1 MKNKPKFKLR
11 KTAAYGLVSCM
22 FAGLMMSPIVKAD
35 NTTTA
40 NTASNETTE
49 TQPTTNAEAPS
60 KFINVTVRVT
70 DKTTGETEDFQMIG
84 EEGSPLNVPEIVT
97 ILYPLNQY
105 HADYDQRFFPT
116 PTNTLWHIT
125 VEKYAEDPYEYLPD
139 SVVDVVRT
147 VNIQYPDGTT
157 ETIKH
162 VATKYQAHRKVIATG
177 EIEDSPW
184 RFPPSTSYWED
195 FTPKAIEGYTP
206 SVASLPVVGEP
217 KQDETVTITYQ
228 ANQLTGTIQFTDE
241 GQVVGTQTIQGK
253 QGEAQNITLQVPQN
267 YTVEQPTQSFTLTQN
282 NQTFS
287 VPVEHQ
293 RQDLPNEERDIV
305 RTVTL
310 VKPDESFDT
319 YKQVSKQSRSRFK
332 DMATGEVIVTS
343 AWVVENGWPAFTF
356 PELEGYRIDPNG
368 MEAEELPL
376 ENELWSYHYQYID
389 DKTNENNNTTTEPT
403 KPVEEPTTNQP
414 VTEEPE
420 TTVNPST
427 PEKPVE
433 NETQPSE
440 QPETE
445 VEQPTTKPTDQPTE
459 STETKPSET
468 VETPTDNTST
478 TPGDNE
484 VEKDTNNSESKPSEE
499 PNKPVDNGSNT
510 STTTEPDDDTNTESK
525 PTESTKPVEN
535 DSKPS
540 EQPSTNP
547 ETQPSEKPKNSNTE
561 GDATQ
566 PTTPS
571 ENNPEVDP
579 KPDGTPVANDPVDKV
594 DEGSNNPIDNGSD
607 KGTNTEPKNDSN
619 KGSSDKENKDDK
631 SDKSKQTKDSKDN
644 PSKQTLDNKGKDTSD
659 KKSNKKAETK
669 QNELP
674 KAGSVEDAWL
684 MALGMGSI
692 VAGLGVATKRR
703 KDA

>member
-35 NTTTA
+35 NATTDA
-40 NTASNETTE
+40 ASNNTTTE
-49 TQPTTNAEAPS
+49 TQPSTETAPET
-60 KFINVTVRVT
+60 INVMVRVT
-70 DKTTGETEDFQMIG
+70 DKTTGKSQDFQMIG
-84 EEGSPLNVPEIVT
+84 EEGSALDVPEIIR

-105 HADYDQRFFPT
+105 HVDYNQQFLPSK
-116 PTNTLWHIT
+116 TNTLWNIT
-125 VEKYAEDPYEYLPD
+125 VEKYAEDPYEILPD
-139 SVVDVVRT
+139 TIVDVVRT
-147 VNIQYPDGTT
+147 VNVQYPDGTT
-157 ETIKH
+157 ETVKH
-162 VATKYQAHRKVIATG
+162 VATKYQSHRKVVATG
-177 EIEDSPW
+177 EIENSPW

-206 SVASLPVVGEP
+206 SITSLPAVGTPES
-217 KQDETVTITYQ
+217 DETVTITYQ
-228 ANQLTGTIQFTDE
+228 ATQATKLTGTIQFTDE
-241 GQVVGTQTIQGK
+241 GQVVGTQIIQGK

-293 RQDLPNEERDIV
+293 RQDLPNEERDII
-305 RTVTL
+305 RIITL

-319 YKQVSKQSRSRFK
+319 YKQVSKQSRSRYF
-332 DMATGEVIVTS
+332 DMVTGEVVVTS
-343 AWVVENGWPAFTF
+343 AWVIENGWPAFTF
-356 PELEGYRIDPNG
+356 PELEGYRIDPKG
-368 MEAEELPL
+368 MEEEELPL
-376 ENELWSYHYQYID
+376 ENELWSYHYQYIGN
-389 DKTNENNNTTTEPT
+389 KSNENNNTTTEPT
-403 KPVEEPTTNQP
+403 EPSTEPTTNQP

-433 NETQPSE
+433 NEMQPSE
-440 QPETE
+440 QPGTE
-445 VEQPTTKPTDQPTE
+445 VEQPTTNPTDQPTE
-459 STETKPSET
+459 IKPSET

-478 TPGDNE
+478 TPGDSE
-484 VEKDTNNSESKPSEE
+484 VEKDTNNNGSKPSEE
-499 PNKPVDNGSNT
+499 PNNPVDNGSNT
-510 STTTEPDDDTNTESK
+510 STETEPNNDTNTESK

-540 EQPSTNP
+540 EQPSTN
-547 ETQPSEKPKNSNTE
+547 TKD
-561 GDATQ
+561 DATQ

-571 ENNPEVDP
+571 ENKPEVDP
-579 KPDGTPVANDPVDKV
+579 KPDGTPVANDPMDKV

-607 KGTNTEPKNDSN
+607 KGTNTEPKDDSD
-619 KGSSDKENKDDK
+619 KGSSDKENKDNK
-631 SDKSKQTKDSKDN
+631 SDESKQTKDDT
-644 PSKQTLDNKGKDTSD
+644 SKQSSDNKAKNTSD
-659 KKSNKKAETK
+659 KKSDKKTETK

>member
-1 MKNKPKFKLR
+1 MNKPKFKLR
-11 KTAAYGLVSCM
+11 KTAAYGLISCIFASLMVS
-22 FAGLMMSPIVKAD
+22 PVVKAD
-35 NTTTA
+35 NTVTT
-40 NTASNETTE
+40 NTASNATAE
-49 TQPTTNAEAPS
+49 TQPVTNAEAPS

-70 DKTTGETEDFQMIG
+70 DKVTGESQDFQMIG
-84 EEGSPLNVPEIVT
+84 EEGSALDVPEIIR

-105 HADYDQRFFPT
+105 HADYNQQFLPSK
-116 PTNTLWHIT
+116 TNTLWNIT
-125 VEKYAEDPYEYLPD
+125 VEKYAEDPYEILPD
-139 SVVDVVRT
+139 TIVDVVRT
-147 VNIQYPDGTT
+147 INVQYPNGTT

-162 VATKYQAHRKVIATG
+162 VATKYQSHRKIVATG
-177 EIEDSPW
+177 EIENSPW

-206 SVASLPVVGEP
+206 SITSLPAVGTPES
-217 KQDETVTITYQ
+217 DETVTITYQ
-228 ANQLTGTIQFTDE
+228 ATQLTGTIQFTDE
-241 GQVVGTQTIQGK
+241 GQVVDTQTIQGK

-293 RQDLPNEERDIV
+293 RQDLPNEERDVV
-305 RTVTL
+305 RTITL

-319 YKQVSKQSRSRFK
+319 YKQVSKQSRSRYI
-332 DMATGEVIVTS
+332 DMVTGEVVVTS
-343 AWVVENGWPAFTF
+343 AWVIENGWPAFTF
-356 PELEGYRIDPNG
+356 PELEGYQIDPKG
-368 MEAEELPL
+368 MEEELPL

-389 DKTNENNNTTTEPT
+389 DKTNENNNTTNEPTEPDT
-403 KPVEEPTTNQP
+403 EPTTNQP
-414 VTEEPE
+414 VTEGSE

-445 VEQPTTKPTDQPTE
+445 VEQPTTNPTDQP
-459 STETKPSET
+459 TETKPSET

-478 TPGDNE
+478 TPSDSE
-484 VEKDTNNSESKPSEE
+484 VEKDTNNSGSKPSEE
-499 PNKPVDNGSNT
+499 PNNPVDNDSNT
-510 STTTEPDDDTNTESK
+510 STETEPNNDTNTESK
-525 PTESTKPVEN
+525 PTEPTKPVEN

-540 EQPSTNP
+540 EQPSTN
-547 ETQPSEKPKNSNTE
+547 TKD
-561 GDATQ
+561 DATQ

-571 ENNPEVDP
+571 ENKPEVDP
-579 KPDGTPVANDPVDKV
+579 KPDGTPVTNDPVDKV
-594 DEGSNNPIDNGSD
+594 DEGSNNPINNGSD
-607 KGTNTEPKNDSN
+607 KGTNTEPKDDSD
-619 KGSSDKENKDDK
+619 KGSKDKENKDNK
-631 SDKSKQTKDSKDN
+631 SDESKQS
-644 PSKQTLDNKGKDTSD
+644 SDNKAKNTSD
-659 KKSNKKAETK
+659 KKSDKKTETK

>member
-35 NTTTA
+35 NTTTT
-40 NTASNETTE
+40 NTTSNTTTE

-70 DKTTGETEDFQMIG
+70 DKVTGESQDFQMIG

-97 ILYPLNQY
+97 ILFPLNQY

-116 PTNTLWHIT
+116 PTNTLWNIT

-206 SVASLPVVGEP
+206 SIASLPVVGEP

-241 GQVVGTQTIQGK
+241 GRVVGAQAIQGK
-253 QGEAQNITLQVPQN
+253 QNEAQNITLQVPQN

-305 RTVTL
+305 RTITL

-332 DMATGEVIVTS
+332 DMVTGEVVVTS

-368 MEAEELPL
+368 MEEDELPL
-376 ENELWSYHYQYID
+376 ENELWSYHYQYIGN
-389 DKTNENNNTTTEPT
+389 KTNENNNTSTEPT
-403 KPVEEPTTNQP
+403 KPVETPNTDNSNTNP
-414 VTEEPE
+414 VTEKPD
-420 TTVNPST
+420 TNVKPTT

-440 QPETE
+440 QPGTE

-484 VEKDTNNSESKPSEE
+484 VEEDTNNSESKPSEK
-499 PNKPVDNGSNT
+499 PNNPADNGSNT
-510 STTTEPDDDTNTESK
+510 STTTEPDGDTNTESK
-525 PTESTKPVEN
+525 PTEPTKPVEN

-540 EQPSTNP
+540 EQASTNT
-547 ETQPSEKPKNSNTE
+547 ETQPSEEPKDTNKE
-561 GDATQ
+561 DDATQ

-571 ENNPEVDP
+571 ENKPEVDP
-579 KPDGTPVANDPVDKV
+579 KPDGTPVTNNPDVKV
-594 DEGSNNPIDNGSD
+594 DEDSKNSIDNGSD
-607 KGTNTEPKNDSN
+607 KGTNTEPKDDSD
-619 KGSSDKENKDDK
+619 KGSNDKENKDNKDDK
-631 SDKSKQTKDSKDN
+631 SNESKQTS
-644 PSKQTLDNKGKDTSD
+644 DNKAKDTSD

-692 VAGLGVATKRR
+692 VAGLGVAAKRR